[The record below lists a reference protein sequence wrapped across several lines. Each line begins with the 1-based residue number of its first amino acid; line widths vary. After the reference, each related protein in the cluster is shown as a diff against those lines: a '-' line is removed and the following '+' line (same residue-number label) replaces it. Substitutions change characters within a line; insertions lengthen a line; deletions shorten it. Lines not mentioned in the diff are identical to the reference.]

1 MAEAKKKQIRID
13 AIGIVVGVA
22 FVIIGIGAATSFLPR
37 LGFDNSVIASALGA
51 ALGVGLWFAWLYR
64 RAK

>member
-1 MAEAKKKQIRID
+1 MAEGQKKQIKID
-13 AIGIVVGVA
+13 AIGMIVGVA
-22 FVIIGIGAATSFLPR
+22 FVIIGIGAATTILPR
-37 LGFDNSVIASALGA
+37 LGLDNSVIASGLGA